1 MLDKQKLTETV
12 KTLLDWVCMAWDWL
26 IKTLKP
32 LINPPTVKGNDKPDA
47 TDAAA
52 NKPSRI
58 WLYLLLGILVLSVLA
73 GGEKPQGQE
82 IPYSQFLNL
91 VNADKV
97 EDAVV
102 TQRFINGNLKQD
114 DPKIGKHFFTIP
126 LWDEALT
133 KNLQDHK
140 VEYVVRSGDN
150 WLNSLLFNWVIPI
163 AIFAGIWMWLLPR
176 MTGGAGRGFLNLGN
190 KIKIQQEA
198 GKVTFEDV
206 AGAESAKQEL
216 KETIEFLKSPEKL
229 QKLGGRMPKG
239 VLLVGTPG
247 TGKTLLARAV
257 SGEAGVPF
265 FNISASEFIEMFV
278 GIGAARVRDLFEQAR
293 QKAPCII
300 FIDELDAIGRSR
312 GGPTMMGG
320 NDEREQTLNQL
331 LTEMDGFD
339 PTSGVVVMAATNR
352 PEILDKALLRAGRFD
367 RQIVV
372 DKPDLADRIAIL
384 KLHSKGMQLDIDVD
398 LSTVAKR
405 TPGFVGADL
414 SNIANEAAIMAARAG
429 RDSVNMTDFEA
440 AIDRVMAGPEKK
452 NRVLGP
458 DEKRR
463 VAYHEAGHALV
474 AETVPTGQ
482 PVHKISIIPRG
493 VAALGFTLQ
502 LPVEEKY
509 LSTELELKDQ
519 LAILLGGRVAEQLAL
534 GSVSTGAQN
543 DLEKASEIARNMVC
557 YLGMSKKLGP
567 LIYGQR
573 QQLQFLSG
581 DISEQRNY
589 SEDTARLV
597 DAEIKAL
604 IEDAQQRAN
613 DILTKARPQLDR
625 LAELLQDK
633 EVIQRE
639 DMLEL
644 LAQKPDST

>member
-32 LINPPTVKGNDKPDA
+32 LLNPPTVKGNDKPDA

-52 NKPSRI
+52 NKPSRN

-150 WLNSLLFNWVIPI
+150 WLNSLLFNWIIPI

-429 RDSVNMTDFEA
+429 RDLVNMTDFEA

-644 LAQKPDST
+644 LAQKT

>member
-1 MLDKQKLTETV
+1 MIDKQKLTEV
-12 KTLLDWVCMAWDWL
+12 YKTLFDWL
-26 IKTLKP
+26 CLAWNWLRSLFKP
-32 LINPPTVKGNDKPDA
+32 SADA
-47 TDAAA
+47 SAKSDDAENAPH
-52 NKPSRI
+52 KPSRL
-58 WLYLLLGILVLSVLA
+58 WLYVLVGIFVLSLLA
-73 GGEKPQGQE
+73 GGEKPRGHE
-82 IPYSQFLNL
+82 IPYSQFLTL
-91 VNADKV
+91 VNENKVDK
-97 EDAVV
+97 AVV
-102 TQRFINGNLKQD
+102 TQRFINGSLKD
-114 DPKIGKHFFTIP
+114 EDKEFGKYFVTIP

-140 VEYVVRSGDN
+140 VEYVVRSGEN
-150 WLNSLLFNWVIPI
+150 WLSNILFNWIIPI

-190 KIKIQQEA
+190 KIKIKQEA
-198 GKVTFEDV
+198 GKTTFDDV

-216 KETIEFLKSPEKL
+216 KETIDFLKSPEKL

-239 VLLVGTPG
+239 VLLVGSPG

-265 FNISASEFIEMFV
+265 FNISASEFIELFV
-278 GIGAARVRDLFEQAR
+278 GVGAARVRDLFEQAR

-312 GGPTMMGG
+312 GGPVVMGG

-339 PTSGVVVMAATNR
+339 PASGVVVMAATNR

-372 DKPDLADRIAIL
+372 DKPDLHDRIEIL
-384 KLHSKGMQLDIDVD
+384 KLHSKAMQLDKDVD
-398 LSTVAKR
+398 LTTVAKR

-414 SNIANEAAIMAARAG
+414 SNIANEAAILAARGG
-429 RDSVNMTDFEA
+429 RDTVTMADFEA

-458 DEKRR
+458 EEKRR
-463 VAYHEAGHALV
+463 VAYHEAGHALI
-474 AETVPTGQ
+474 AENVPTGQ

-493 VAALGFTLQ
+493 VSALGFTLQ

-509 LSTELELKDQ
+509 LSTEAELKDQ

-534 GSVSTGAQN
+534 DSVSTGAQN

-589 SEDTARLV
+589 SEETARIV

-604 IEDAQQRAN
+604 VEDAQQRAQA
-613 DILTKARPQLDR
+613 ILTTKRQQLDQ
-625 LAELLQDK
+625 LADLLQEK

-639 DMLEL
+639 EMIAL
-644 LAQKPDST
+644 LGAKA

>member
-1 MLDKQKLTETV
+1 MLDKQKLTEIV
-12 KTLLDWVCMAWDWL
+12 KTLLDWLYMAWDWL
-26 IKTLKP
+26 IKNLKP
-32 LINPPTVKGNDKPDA
+32 LANPPAAKGNDKSES
-47 TDAAA
+47 TDAPA
-52 NKPSRI
+52 NKPPRT
-58 WLYLLLGILVLSVLA
+58 WLYILLGILVLSVLA

-102 TQRFINGNLKQD
+102 TQRFINGNLKQE

-150 WLNSLLFNWVIPI
+150 WLNSLLFNWIIPI

-312 GGPTMMGG
+312 GGPAMMGG

-384 KLHSKGMQLDIDVD
+384 TLHSKGMQLDKDVD

-458 DEKRR
+458 EEKRR

-613 DILTKARPQLDR
+613 DILTSARPQLDR

-644 LAQKPDST
+644 LAQKF

>member
-1 MLDKQKLTETV
+1 MLDKQKPTEIYQTIV
-12 KTLLDWVCMAWDWL
+12 DFLSMAWTWL
-26 IKTLKP
+26 NTTLQGMAKP
-32 LINPPTVKGNDKPDA
+32 KPEDSDKPDA
-47 TDAAA
+47 PEA
-52 NKPSRI
+52 NKSRF
-58 WLYLLLGILVLSVLA
+58 WLYVILGILLLSLLA
-73 GGEKPQGQE
+73 GGEKPQGRE
-82 IPYSQFLNL
+82 IPYSQFLTL

-97 EDAVV
+97 ENAVV
-102 TQRFINGNLKQD
+102 TQRFINGSLKDEDQ
-114 DPKIGKHFFTIP
+114 KIGKHFFTIP

-150 WLNSLLFNWVIPI
+150 WFGNLLFNWIIPI
-163 AIFAGIWMWLLPR
+163 AIFAGIWMWLLPK
-176 MTGGAGRGFLNLGN
+176 MTGGAGRGFLNIGN

-198 GKVTFEDV
+198 SKITFDDV
-206 AGAESAKQEL
+206 AGADSAKQEL
-216 KETIEFLKSPEKL
+216 KETIDFLKSPEKL

-239 VLLVGTPG
+239 VLLVGSPG

-265 FNISASEFIEMFV
+265 FNISASEFIELFV

-312 GGPTMMGG
+312 GGPVVMGG

-372 DKPDLADRIAIL
+372 DKPDLHDRIEIL
-384 KLHSKGMQLDIDVD
+384 QLHSKAMQLDKDVD
-398 LSTVAKR
+398 LATVAKR

-414 SNIANEAAIMAARAG
+414 SNIANEAAILAARGG
-429 RDSVNMTDFEA
+429 RDTVTMADFEA

-493 VAALGFTLQ
+493 VSALGFTLQ

-509 LSTELELKDQ
+509 LSTEAELKDQ

-534 GSVSTGAQN
+534 DSVSTGAQN

-573 QQLQFLSG
+573 QQLQFLAG

-589 SEDTARLV
+589 SEETARIV

-604 IEDAQQRAN
+604 VEDAQQRAQK
-613 DILTKARPQLDR
+613 ILTGKRDVLDK
-625 LAELLQDK
+625 LADLLQDK

-639 DMLEL
+639 DMEALI
-644 LAQKPDST
+644 QRQG

>member
-1 MLDKQKLTETV
+1 MLKALWE
-12 KTLLDWVCMAWDWL
+12 W
-26 IKTLKP
+26 
-32 LINPPTVKGNDKPDA
+32 
-47 TDAAA
+47 
-52 NKPSRI
+52 
-58 WLYLLLGILVLSVLA
+58 LVLSFRWLDDKLAALFKPSSQDRAPSDSPDAANNKKPRTWLYVLLVLFVLSILA
-73 GGEKPQGQE
+73 GGEKPNGKE
-82 IPYSQFLNL
+82 IPYSRFLAL
-91 VNADKV
+91 VSADKV
-97 EDAVV
+97 ENAVV
-102 TQRFINGNLKQD
+102 TQRFINGSLKEED
-114 DPKIGKHFFTIP
+114 KKIGKYFFTIP
-126 LWDEALT
+126 LWDESLT

-140 VEYVVRSGDN
+140 VEYVVRSGEN
-150 WLNSLLFNWVIPI
+150 WFSNVLFNWIIPI
-163 AIFAGIWMWLLPR
+163 AIFAGIWMWLLPK
-176 MTGGAGRGFLNLGN
+176 MTGGAGRGFLNIGN

-198 GKVTFEDV
+198 GKITFDDV

-216 KETIEFLKSPEKL
+216 KETIDFLKSPEKL

-239 VLLVGTPG
+239 VLLVGSPG

-265 FNISASEFIEMFV
+265 FNISASEFIELFV

-312 GGPTMMGG
+312 GGPVVMGG

-339 PTSGVVVMAATNR
+339 PASGVVVMAATNR

-372 DKPDLADRIAIL
+372 EKPDLQDRIAIL
-384 KLHSKGMQLDIDVD
+384 KLHSKGMQLAQDVD
-398 LSTVAKR
+398 LATVAKR

-414 SNIANEAAIMAARAG
+414 SNIANESAILAARGG
-429 RDSVNMTDFEA
+429 RDTVGMADFEA

-458 DEKRR
+458 EEKRR

-474 AETVPTGQ
+474 AESVPTGQ

-493 VAALGFTLQ
+493 VSALGFTLQ

-509 LSTELELKDQ
+509 LSTEDELKDQ
-519 LAILLGGRVAEQLAL
+519 LAILLGGRMAEQLAL
-534 GSVSTGAQN
+534 GSISTGAQN

-589 SEDTARLV
+589 SEETARIV
-597 DAEIKAL
+597 DAEIKDL
-604 IEDAQQRAN
+604 VEQGQKRAEE
-613 DILTKARPQLDR
+613 ILTSKRQQLDK
-625 LAELLQDK
+625 LADLLQEK

-639 DMLEL
+639 EMTAL
-644 LAQKPDST
+644 LSR

>member
-1 MLDKQKLTETV
+1 MLDSQKLTELYKSLVKLLTV
-12 KTLLDWVCMAWDWL
+12 VWRWL
-26 IKTLKP
+26 EKARQALLKP
-32 LINPPTVKGNDKPDA
+32 QAAGDKPD
-47 TDAAA
+47 DAR
-52 NKPSRI
+52 KPSRY
-58 WLYLLLGILVLSVLA
+58 WWYVLLGVLLLSLLA

-82 IPYSQFLNL
+82 IPYSQFLSF
-91 VNADKV
+91 VNADKI
-97 EDAVV
+97 DKAVV
-102 TQRFINGNLKQD
+102 TQRFINGTFKED
-114 DPKIGKHFFTIP
+114 DKKIGKYFFTIP
-126 LWDEALT
+126 LWDATLT
-133 KNLQDHK
+133 KNLQDHQ
-140 VEYVVRSGDN
+140 VEYVVRSGDD
-150 WLNSLLFNWVIPI
+150 WLGNLLFNWIIPI

-176 MTGGAGRGFLNLGN
+176 MTGGAGRSFLNIGN
-190 KIKIQQEA
+190 KVRIQQETA
-198 GKVTFEDV
+198 KTSFDDV

-216 KETIEFLKSPEKL
+216 KETIEFLKTPEKL

-239 VLLVGTPG
+239 VLLVGAPG

-265 FNISASEFIEMFV
+265 FNISASEFIELFV

-312 GGPTMMGG
+312 SGAAVMGG

-339 PTSGVVVMAATNR
+339 ATAGVVVMAATNR

-372 DKPDLADRIAIL
+372 DKPDLLDRIAIL
-384 KLHSKGMQLDIDVD
+384 KLHCKAMQLDKSID

-414 SNIANEAAIMAARAG
+414 SNIANEAAIMAARSG
-429 RDSVNMTDFEA
+429 RDTVTMDDFEA

-452 NRVLGP
+452 NRILGP
-458 DEKRR
+458 EEKRR
-463 VAYHEAGHALV
+463 VAFHEAGHALV

-509 LSTELELKDQ
+509 LSTEAELKDQ

-534 GSVSTGAQN
+534 DSVSTGAQN
-543 DLEKASEIARNMVC
+543 DLEKASEIARSMVC

-573 QQLQFLSG
+573 QQLQFLSTELA
-581 DISEQRNY
+581 EQRNY
-589 SEDTARLV
+589 SEETARIV
-597 DAEIKAL
+597 DAEIKTL
-604 IEDAQQRAN
+604 VEEAQQRAHK
-613 DILTKARPQLDR
+613 ILSSKRGLLNQLS
-625 LAELLQDK
+625 ELLQEK
-633 EVIQRE
+633 EVIHREEVVALIEGSAQR
-639 DMLEL
+639 
-644 LAQKPDST
+644 

>member
-1 MLDKQKLTETV
+1 MIDQQKLTELYQAFV
-12 KTLLDWVCMAWDWL
+12 KFLCVVWAW
-26 IKTLKP
+26 LKS
-32 LINPPTVKGNDKPDA
+32 TWQAQSKPKPG
-47 TDAAA
+47 TDQPDGSEP
-52 NKPSRI
+52 KRSPI
-58 WLYLLLGILVLSVLA
+58 WLYVLLGIFVLSLFA
-73 GGEKPQGQE
+73 GGERIQGQE
-82 IPYSQFLNL
+82 IPYSQFLTL
-91 VNADKV
+91 VNDNKV
-97 EDAVV
+97 ENAVV
-102 TQRFINGNLKQD
+102 TQRFINGTLKEED
-114 DPKIGKHFFTIP
+114 KKIGKHFFTVP
-126 LWDEALT
+126 LWDESLV
-133 KNLQDHK
+133 KNLQEHQ

-150 WLNSLLFNWVIPI
+150 WLSNLLFNWVIPV
-163 AIFAGIWMWLLPR
+163 AIFAGLWMWLLPK
-176 MTGGAGRGFLNLGN
+176 MSGGAGRGFLNLGN
-190 KIKIQQEA
+190 KIRIQQETS
-198 GKVTFEDV
+198 KTTFDDV
-206 AGAESAKQEL
+206 AGSESAKQEL

-239 VLLVGTPG
+239 VLLVGSPG

-312 GGPTMMGG
+312 GGPAMLGG

-339 PTSGVVVMAATNR
+339 ATSGVVVMAATNR
-352 PEILDKALLRAGRFD
+352 PEILDKALMRAGRFD

-372 DKPDLADRIAIL
+372 DKPDLVDRVAIL
-384 KLHSKGMQLDIDVD
+384 QLHSKAMQLDKDID
-398 LSTVAKR
+398 LTTVAKR

-414 SNIANEAAIMAARAG
+414 SNIANEAAILAARGG
-429 RDSVNMTDFEA
+429 RDSVNMADFEA

-452 NRVLGP
+452 NRILGP

-474 AETVPTGQ
+474 AENVPTGQ

-493 VAALGFTLQ
+493 VSALGFTLQ

-509 LSTELELKDQ
+509 LSTENELKDQ

-534 GSVSTGAQN
+534 QSISTGAQN

-567 LIYGQR
+567 QIYGQR
-573 QQLQFLSG
+573 QQLQFLPG
-581 DISEQRNY
+581 DMSEQRNY
-589 SEDTARLV
+589 SEETARVV
-597 DAEIKAL
+597 DAEIKGL
-604 IEDAQQRAN
+604 IEDAERRAQK
-613 DILTKARPQLDR
+613 ILSEKRGYLDK
-625 LAELLQDK
+625 LAELLQEK

-639 DMLEL
+639 EMVALIGGG
-644 LAQKPDST
+644 K

>member
-1 MLDKQKLTETV
+1 MLDKQKLTEIYKTLWDWLCLAWRWLE
-12 KTLLDWVCMAWDWL
+12 KTLLSL
-26 IKTLKP
+26 F
-32 LINPPTVKGNDKPDA
+32 NPPQGPDGKSK
-47 TDAAA
+47 TPDVRQ
-52 NKPSRI
+52 NKPPRFV
-58 WLYLLLGILVLSVLA
+58 LYAVLGILLLSLLA
-73 GGEKPQGQE
+73 GGEKPLGRE
-82 IPYSQFLNL
+82 IPYSQFLTL
-91 VNADKV
+91 VKDGKVDK
-97 EDAVV
+97 AVV
-102 TQRFINGNLKQD
+102 TQRFINGSLKDEDKQ
-114 DPKIGKHFFTIP
+114 IGSHFFTIP

-133 KNLQDHK
+133 KHLQDHK

-150 WLNSLLFNWVIPI
+150 WLGNILFNWIIPI

-198 GKVTFEDV
+198 GKITFDDV

-239 VLLVGTPG
+239 VLLVGSPG

-265 FNISASEFIEMFV
+265 FNISASEFIELFV

-312 GGPTMMGG
+312 GGPAIMGG

-339 PTSGVVVMAATNR
+339 PAAGVVVMAATNR

-372 DKPDLADRIAIL
+372 DKPDLVDRIAIL
-384 KLHSKGMQLDIDVD
+384 KLHSKSMQLAKDVD
-398 LSTVAKR
+398 LETVAKR

-414 SNIANEAAIMAARAG
+414 SNIANEAAILAARGG
-429 RDSVNMTDFEA
+429 RDGVCMVDFEA

-458 DEKRR
+458 EEKRR

-493 VAALGFTLQ
+493 VSALGFTLQ

-509 LSTELELKDQ
+509 LSTEAELRDQ

-534 GSVSTGAQN
+534 DSVSTGAQN

-557 YLGMSKKLGP
+557 YLGMSEKLGP
-567 LIYGQR
+567 LIYGHR

-581 DISEQRNY
+581 DVAEQRNY
-589 SEDTARLV
+589 SEETARIV

-604 IEDAQQRAN
+604 VEHAQHRAQE
-613 DILTKARPQLDR
+613 ILTAKRRQLDQ
-625 LAELLQDK
+625 LAALLQDR

-639 DMLEL
+639 DMLAL
-644 LAQKPDST
+644 LEHKA

>member
-1 MLDKQKLTETV
+1 MLDKQKLTEIS
-12 KTLLDWVCMAWDWL
+12 KTLLDWLYLAWQWL
-26 IKTLKP
+26 EKTLKSFFTP
-32 LINPPTVKGNDKPDA
+32 VDKTGSKSETPDEPG
-47 TDAAA
+47 
-52 NKPSRI
+52 KRPVRF
-58 WLYLLLGILVLSVLA
+58 WLYVLLGIFVLSLLA
-73 GGEKPQGQE
+73 GGEKPYGQE
-82 IPYSQFLNL
+82 IPYSQFLTL
-91 VNADKV
+91 VNESKV
-97 EDAVV
+97 EKAVV
-102 TQRFINGNLKQD
+102 TQHFINGTLKED
-114 DPKIGKHFFTIP
+114 DKKIGKYFVTIP

-150 WLNSLLFNWVIPI
+150 WFSNMLFNWVIPI

-198 GKVTFEDV
+198 SKITFDDV

-239 VLLVGTPG
+239 VLLVGSPG

-265 FNISASEFIEMFV
+265 FNISASEFIELFV

-312 GGPTMMGG
+312 GGPVVMGG

-372 DKPDLADRIAIL
+372 DKPDLHDRIEIL
-384 KLHSKGMQLDIDVD
+384 KLHSKGMQLAKDID
-398 LSTVAKR
+398 LTTVAKR

-414 SNIANEAAIMAARAG
+414 SNIANEAAIMAARSG
-429 RDSVNMTDFEA
+429 RDTVTMADFEA

-458 DEKRR
+458 EEKRR
-463 VAYHEAGHALV
+463 VAFHEAGHALV

-493 VAALGFTLQ
+493 VSALGFTLQ

-509 LSTELELKDQ
+509 LSTEIELKDQ

-581 DISEQRNY
+581 DVSEQRNY
-589 SEDTARLV
+589 SEETAKLV
-597 DAEIKAL
+597 DAEIRAL
-604 IEDAQQRAN
+604 IEEAQQRAQ
-613 DILTKARPQLDR
+613 DILTGKRKLLDK
-625 LAELLQDK
+625 LADLLQEK

-639 DMLEL
+639 DMSAL
-644 LAQKPDST
+644 LAEKA

>member
-1 MLDKQKLTETV
+1 MIDKQKLEELYRM
-12 KTLLDWVCMAWDWL
+12 LLDWLSLAWNWL
-26 IKTLKP
+26 NSKVQPLFKP
-32 LINPPTVKGNDKPDA
+32 QTDGEQPVDKPE
-47 TDAAA
+47 
-52 NKPSRI
+52 NKNPKFV
-58 WLYLLLGILVLSVLA
+58 WYFLLGLLLLSLFS
-73 GGEKPQGQE
+73 GGETMQGEE
-82 IPYSQFLNL
+82 IPYSEFLTL
-91 VNADKV
+91 VNDGKIDK
-97 EDAVV
+97 AVV
-102 TQRFINGNLKQD
+102 TQRFINGSLKVED
-114 DPKIGKHFFTIP
+114 KKIGKHFFTIP
-126 LWDEALT
+126 LWDEGLV
-133 KNLQDHK
+133 KNLQEHK

-150 WLNSLLFNWVIPI
+150 LLANLLFNWVLPI
-163 AIFAGIWMWLLPR
+163 AIFAGIWIWLLPR
-176 MTGGAGRGFLNLGN
+176 MTGGAGRSFLNLGN
-190 KIKIQQEA
+190 KIRIKQETAKI
-198 GKVTFEDV
+198 TFEDV

-216 KETIEFLKSPEKL
+216 KETIDFLASPEKL

-239 VLLVGTPG
+239 VLLVGAPG

-278 GIGAARVRDLFEQAR
+278 GVGAARVRDLFEQAR

-312 GGPTMMGG
+312 GGPVMMGG

-352 PEILDKALLRAGRFD
+352 PEVLDKALLRAGRFD

-372 DKPDLADRIAIL
+372 DKPDLIDRIAIL
-384 KLHSKGMQLDIDVD
+384 KLHAKDLQLDKDVD

-414 SNIANEAAIMAARAG
+414 SNIANEAAILASRSGQETVTMA
-429 RDSVNMTDFEA
+429 DFEA

-452 NRVLGP
+452 NRILGP
-458 DEKRR
+458 EEKRR
-463 VAYHEAGHALV
+463 VAFHEAGHALV
-474 AETVPTGQ
+474 AENVPNGQ

-493 VAALGFTLQ
+493 VSALGFTLQ

-509 LSTELELKDQ
+509 LSTEPELKDQ
-519 LAILLGGRVAEQLAL
+519 LAVLLAGRAAEQLAL
-534 GSVSTGAQN
+534 DSVSTGAQN

-557 YLGMSKKLGP
+557 YLGMSRKLGP

-581 DISEQRNY
+581 DYTEQRNY
-589 SEDTARLV
+589 SEETARIV

-604 IEDAQQRAN
+604 IEEAEQRAQQ
-613 DILTKARPQLDR
+613 ILATHRRQLDQ
-625 LAELLQDK
+625 LSELLQEK
-633 EVIQRE
+633 EVINRE
-639 DMLEL
+639 EMLRL
-644 LAQKPDST
+644 LGMEN

>member
-1 MLDKQKLTETV
+1 MIDKQKLTEIY
-12 KTLLDWVCMAWDWL
+12 KTGFDWL
-26 IKTLKP
+26 CGLWQWIKSLLRHDSSAKP
-32 LINPPTVKGNDKPDA
+32 HRDNGGKPQEPG
-47 TDAAA
+47 
-52 NKPSRI
+52 KQSPY
-58 WLYLLLGILVLSVLA
+58 WLYVIFGIFLLSLLV
-73 GGEKPQGQE
+73 GGENMQGQE
-82 IPYSQFLNL
+82 IPYSQFLTL
-91 VNADKV
+91 VNENKV
-97 EDAVV
+97 EKAVV
-102 TQRFINGNLKQD
+102 TQRFINGTLKVEE
-114 DPKIGKHFFTIP
+114 KKVGKHFFTIP
-126 LWDEALT
+126 LWDESLT
-133 KNLQDHK
+133 KNLQEHQ
-140 VEYVVRSGDN
+140 VEYVVRSGEN
-150 WLNSLLFNWVIPI
+150 WLSNLLFNWIIPI

-176 MTGGAGRGFLNLGN
+176 MTGGAGRSFLNIGN
-190 KIKIQQEA
+190 KIRIQQEA
-198 GKVTFEDV
+198 SKITFDDV

-216 KETIEFLKSPEKL
+216 KETIDFLKSPEKL

-239 VLLVGTPG
+239 VLLVGSPG

-312 GGPTMMGG
+312 GGPAIMGG

-372 DKPDLADRIAIL
+372 DKPDLIDRIAIL
-384 KLHSKGMQLDIDVD
+384 KLHSKAMQLDNDVD
-398 LSTVAKR
+398 LATVAKR

-414 SNIANEAAIMAARAG
+414 SNIANEAAILAARNG
-429 RDSVNMTDFEA
+429 RETVTMIDFEA

-452 NRVLGP
+452 NRLLGP

-463 VAYHEAGHALV
+463 VAFHEAGHALV
-474 AETVPTGQ
+474 AESVPTGQ

-493 VAALGFTLQ
+493 VSALGFTLQ

-509 LSTELELKDQ
+509 LSTEAELKDQ
-519 LAILLGGRVAEQLAL
+519 MTILLAGRVAEQLAL
-534 GSVSTGAQN
+534 DSLSTGAQN

-557 YLGMSKKLGP
+557 YLGMSQKLGP

-581 DISEQRNY
+581 DVAEQRNY
-589 SEDTARLV
+589 SEETARIV

-604 IEDAQQRAN
+604 VDDAQQNALQ
-613 DILTKARPQLDR
+613 ILTGKRSLLDK
-625 LAELLQDK
+625 LADLLQEK

-639 DMLEL
+639 EMLAL
-644 LAQKPDST
+644 LTAQS

>member
-1 MLDKQKLTETV
+1 MTDKQKPNDIL
-12 KTLLDWVCMAWDWL
+12 KTLWDWL
-26 IKTLKP
+26 CIVFNWLQSTIQSLS
-32 LINPPTVKGNDKPDA
+32 
-47 TDAAA
+47 
-52 NKPSRI
+52 KPSADKGGAPENPEGKEPKPTRF
-58 WLYLLLGILVLSVLA
+58 WLYVLLGIFVLSLLA
-73 GGEKPQGQE
+73 GGEKPQGRE
-82 IPYSQFLNL
+82 IPYSQFMTL
-91 VNADKV
+91 VNENKV
-97 EDAVV
+97 EKAVV
-102 TQRFINGNLKQD
+102 TQRFINGSLREEDK
-114 DPKIGKHFFTIP
+114 KIGKHFFTIP
-126 LWDEALT
+126 LWDEPLT

-150 WLNSLLFNWVIPI
+150 WLSNMLFNWVIPI
-163 AIFAGIWMWLLPR
+163 AIFAGIWMWLLPK
-176 MTGGAGRGFLNLGN
+176 MTGGAGRGFLNIGN

-198 GKVTFEDV
+198 SKITFEDV

-229 QKLGGRMPKG
+229 KKLGGRMPKG
-239 VLLVGTPG
+239 VLLVGSPG

-312 GGPTMMGG
+312 GGPVVMGG

-339 PTSGVVVMAATNR
+339 PASGVVVMAATNR

-372 DKPDLADRIAIL
+372 DKPDLHDRIDIL
-384 KLHSKGMQLDIDVD
+384 KLHSKGMQLDNDVN
-398 LSTVAKR
+398 LETVAKR

-414 SNIANEAAIMAARAG
+414 SNIANEAAIMAARG
-429 RDSVNMTDFEA
+429 SRESVGMADFEA

-458 DEKRR
+458 EEKRR

-493 VAALGFTLQ
+493 VSALGFTLQ

-509 LSTELELKDQ
+509 LSTEAELKDQ

-534 GSVSTGAQN
+534 DSISTGAQN

-573 QQLQFLSG
+573 QQLQFLTG

-589 SEDTARLV
+589 SDETARIV

-604 IEDAQQRAN
+604 VEEGQQRAQ
-613 DILTKARPQLDR
+613 DILTSKRQQLDQ
-625 LAELLQDK
+625 LADLLQEK

-639 DMLEL
+639 EMTAL
-644 LAQKPDST
+644 LGR

>member
-1 MLDKQKLTETV
+1 MLDKQKLTEIY
-12 KTLLDWVCMAWDWL
+12 KTLFDWL
-26 IKTLKP
+26 CLAWGWLEKTIGTLFKP
-32 LINPPTVKGNDKPDA
+32 PQQTDNKSNSSDSPPI
-47 TDAAA
+47 
-52 NKPSRI
+52 KPSRFF
-58 WLYLLLGILVLSVLA
+58 LYVVLGILVLSLLA
-73 GGEKPQGQE
+73 GGEKPLGKE
-82 IPYSQFLNL
+82 IPYSQFLSL
-91 VNADKV
+91 VKDNKVDK
-97 EDAVV
+97 AVV
-102 TQRFINGNLKQD
+102 TQRFINGTLKAED
-114 DPKIGKHFFTIP
+114 KNIGTHFFTIP
-126 LWDEALT
+126 LWDESLT
-133 KNLQDHK
+133 KNLQEHK
-140 VEYVVRSGDN
+140 VEYLVRSGDN
-150 WLNSLLFNWVIPI
+150 WLSNILFNWIIPI

-198 GKVTFEDV
+198 GKITFDDV

-239 VLLVGTPG
+239 VLLVGSPG

-265 FNISASEFIEMFV
+265 FNISASEFIELFV

-312 GGPTMMGG
+312 GGPAIMGG

-339 PTSGVVVMAATNR
+339 PTAGVVVMAATNR

-372 DKPDLADRIAIL
+372 DKPDLVDRIAIL
-384 KLHSKGMQLDIDVD
+384 KLHSKAMQLDKDVD
-398 LSTVAKR
+398 LETVAKR

-414 SNIANEAAIMAARAG
+414 SNIANEAAILAARGG
-429 RDSVNMTDFEA
+429 RDSVNMADFEA

-458 DEKRR
+458 EEKRR
-463 VAYHEAGHALV
+463 VAFHEAGHALV
-474 AETVPTGQ
+474 AESVPTGQ

-493 VAALGFTLQ
+493 VSALGFTLQ

-509 LSTELELKDQ
+509 LSTEAELKDQ

-534 GSVSTGAQN
+534 DSVSTGAQN

-557 YLGMSKKLGP
+557 YLGMSEKLGP

-589 SEDTARLV
+589 SEETARIV

-604 IEDAQQRAN
+604 VEQAQQRAH
-613 DILTKARPQLDR
+613 DILSAKRRQLEQ
-625 LAELLQDK
+625 LAGLLQEK

-639 DMLEL
+639 EMLAL
-644 LAQKPDST
+644 LGRT